1 MFLTTETVQ
10 SAINDAPEGTV
21 SIIFNEG
28 ELWMYNA
35 SHSLTDQVSVI
46 AANPKKLHDETHDH
60 LGGHTVSYILTP
72 RNTWF
77 KAYQSLA
84 MVKAA

>member
-10 SAINDAPEGTV
+10 QAINDAPEGTI

-35 SHSLTDQVSVI
+35 SHALTDQVSII
-46 AANPKKLHDETHDH
+46 AGNPKSMHDEAHAH
-60 LGGHTVSYILTP
+60 LGGHTVTYILTR